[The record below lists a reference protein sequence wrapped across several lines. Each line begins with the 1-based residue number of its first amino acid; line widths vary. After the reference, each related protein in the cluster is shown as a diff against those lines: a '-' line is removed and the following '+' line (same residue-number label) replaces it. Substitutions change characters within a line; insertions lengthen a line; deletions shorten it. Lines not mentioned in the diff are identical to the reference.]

1 MHRSRNSNKKGK
13 AMELFKLLGTISIDN
28 NAANQAIE
36 TTTGKATDAAKD
48 VKNAFDKIGSAAAT
62 GGKILAGAGIAI
74 GGAFIAAVEGTREY
88 RVSMGKLET
97 AFSTSGHSAETA
109 QKTFG
114 ALNSVLGDTDVAVE
128 ASSHLAELVDNE
140 KDMQTWTDIC
150 TGVFAKFGD
159 SIPIESLTESANEV
173 AKNGQLTG
181 GLVDAIVWAGE
192 SEEEFQAKLD
202 ACSTEQERQQ
212 LITKTLNGIY
222 KESAQTYKE
231 NNKELIEA
239 EKANQRV
246 KDAIAKLGEV
256 GEPIMTAI
264 KNAIAGMA
272 ESALPKLEDLIQK
285 FKDAGT
291 WIKDNEEKIKA
302 WAAVIAGV
310 IVTIA
315 AFTLIVQWG
324 TIMSAAAKAISTVR
338 SAMLLLN
345 ATMLANPVGLVIA
358 AIAGLV
364 AAFVLLWNNC
374 EGFREFWID
383 LWEVIKL
390 RAKIAWDAI
399 KEFFTSAWEAIKSI
413 WSGSLIQAYFQAIW
427 NHIKLVF
434 SVVKSVLTGDFKGA
448 WDGIK
453 GIWNNAKT
461 FFSTVWNSISGIFSG
476 VGSWFGSK
484 FSAAW
489 TSVKNAFSGWGS
501 FFGELWDKIKSK
513 FSSIGTAIGTAV
525 GNAAKNGVNSVISLA
540 ETAINKGISLINSAI
555 DLANK
560 IPTVNVGKVP
570 KVKFPRMAQGG
581 VLERGQIGFLEGS
594 GAEAVVPLE
603 KNRKWLQA
611 LANDLDHIQ
620 HTSTQRREIRDL
632 SDLNAKVDKLI
643 ALLEKSQRMRVVLDS
658 GALVGEL
665 TPAINVK
672 MGDLHRH
679 NLRGNTI

>member
-1 MHRSRNSNKKGK
+1 
-13 AMELFKLLGTISIDN
+13 MELFKLLGTISIDN
-28 NAANQAIE
+28 KAANQAIE
-36 TTTGKATDAAKD
+36 TTTGKADNAAKD
-48 VKNAFDKIGSAAAT
+48 VKNAFGKIGSAAAT
-62 GGKILAGAGIAI
+62 GGKMLAGAGVAI
-74 GGAFIAAVEGTREY
+74 GGAFIAAIESTREY

-97 AFSTSGHSAETA
+97 AFLTSGHSAGTA

-114 ALNSVLGDTDVAVE
+114 DLNSVIGDSDVAVE
-128 ASSHLAELVDNE
+128 ASSHLAKLVDNE

-150 TGVFAKFGD
+150 TGVFATFGD

-181 GLVDAIVWAGE
+181 GLVDALVWAGE

-212 LITKTLNGIY
+212 LITSTLNGIY
-222 KESAQTYKE
+222 KESAQAYKE

-246 KDAIAKLGEV
+246 KDAIANLGEV

-272 ESALPKLEDLIQK
+272 ETALPKLEDLIQK
-285 FKDAGT
+285 FKDTGT

-302 WAAVIAGV
+302 WASVIAGV

-324 TIMSAAAKAISTVR
+324 AIMSAAAKAISTVR
-338 SAMLLLN
+338 FAMMLLN

-374 EGFREFWID
+374 ESFRKFWID
-383 LWEVIKL
+383 LWEKVKTAA
-390 RAKIAWDAI
+390 RVAWDAI
-399 KEFFTSAWEAIKSI
+399 KKFFSSAWSAIKSI
-413 WSGSLIQAYFQAIW
+413 WSGSTIQRYFQAIW
-427 NHIKLVF
+427 NGIKLIF
-434 SVVKSVLTGDFKGA
+434 SVVKSVLSGNFSGA
-448 WDGIK
+448 WNSIK
-453 GIWNNAKT
+453 SIWKNAKSFFSGIW
-461 FFSTVWNSISGIFSG
+461 SSISGIFSG
-476 VGSWFGSK
+476 VGSWFKNK
-484 FSAAW
+484 FAAAW
-489 TSVKNAFSGWGS
+489 SAIKGVFSGWGS
-501 FFGELWDKIKSK
+501 FFGGLWDKIKSK
-513 FSSIGTAIGTAV
+513 FGSIGKAVGTAV
-525 GNAAKNGVNSVISLA
+525 GNAAKTGVNSVISLA
-540 ETAINKGISLINSAI
+540 EKAINKGIGLINSAI

-560 IPTVNVGKVP
+560 LPTINVGKVP
-570 KVKFPRMAQGG
+570 KVSFPRMARGG

-594 GAEAVVPLE
+594 GAEAVVPLD

-611 LANDLDHIQ
+611 LANELDSIQ
-620 HTSTQRREIRDL
+620 QTSPQGREIRDL

-643 ALLEKSQRMRVVLDS
+643 ELLKKMQQIRVVLDS